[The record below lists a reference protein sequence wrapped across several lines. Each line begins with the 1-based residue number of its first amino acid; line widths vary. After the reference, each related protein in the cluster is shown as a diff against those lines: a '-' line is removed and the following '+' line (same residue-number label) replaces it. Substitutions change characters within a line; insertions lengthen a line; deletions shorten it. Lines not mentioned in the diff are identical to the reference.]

1 MQNFAYAVAQRP
13 EDACAADGISTM
25 PIAGGTE
32 LLNWFRLGITAP
44 SQVIDIG
51 RLEDLRAIEHS
62 GDRLTIGALA
72 TLNMI
77 GEHTLVRDY
86 AAVLADACL
95 KAASAQIRSNASA
108 SPNSRAGSRS
118 ASSGERP
125 WP

>member
-1 MQNFAYAVAQRP
+1 GSAEGPM
-13 EDACAADGISTM
+13 G
-25 PIAGGTE
+25 GGTE
-32 LLNWFRLGITAP
+32 LLNGFRLGITAP

-77 GEHTLVRDY
+77 GEHALVRDY

-95 KAASAQIRSNASA
+95 KAASAQIRNRATRGGNG
-108 SPNSRAGSRS
+108 PPKTPCRYLRAG
-118 ASSGERP
+118 AP
-125 WP
+125 P